1 MSKLDTNDWLLR
13 VEAGRLFERYDRDF
27 FTVRTHREPPVYRLS
42 FCYHRQE
49 GEGGP
54 PIHYIDV
61 TATKEEMLNLEEHH
75 RRAILSRVEERLK
88 QMRSPVA
95 EVAL

>member
-1 MSKLDTNDWLLR
+1 MHNPLDTNNWLLR
-13 VEAGRLFERYDRDF
+13 VEAARLFERYSREF
-27 FTVRTHREPPVYRLS
+27 FTVRTHGEPPGYRLS

-61 TATKEEMLNLEEHH
+61 TATKEEVLNLEKHH
-75 RRAILSRVEERLK
+75 RQTILARVEERLQ

-95 EVAL
+95 EAL